1 MLTHADVCCMLT
13 YADVCRASEEE
24 GLLAQPAATA
34 ASVQRGSHGPPEKGS
49 HAPPPPE
56 AGVLSPPE
64 GGSHGPPADRGCLS
78 AFALRAARLGCRCML
93 TYAHVCSRMLTYA
106 HVCSRMLTYAR
117 LGCSIVTCATVE
129 AECLHVCMRQWGRVD
144 VESEEEER
152 MHELIHRLLLPLD

>member
-1 MLTHADVCCMLT
+1 MLSWDVWTKAVTGPSRLMKRPFLRRMLTHADVCCMLT

-106 HVCSRMLTYAR
+106 HVCSRMLTYAD
-117 LGCSIVTCATVE
+117 
-129 AECLHVCMRQWGRVD
+129 VCTPGLQHRDLCDSGSRV
-144 VESEEEER
+144 S
-152 MHELIHRLLLPLD
+152 